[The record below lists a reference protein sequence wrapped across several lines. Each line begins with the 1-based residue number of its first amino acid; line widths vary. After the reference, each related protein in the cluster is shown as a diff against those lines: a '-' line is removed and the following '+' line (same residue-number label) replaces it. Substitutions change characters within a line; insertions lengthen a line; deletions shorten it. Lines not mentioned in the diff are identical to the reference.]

1 MRVKVDYRSASKDNY
16 KRFCAENP
24 AIKLT
29 YNEWLEIIYSFN
41 EEFRDYILETGNKE
55 KLPFGLGPFTIT
67 KKKRRTKIMAPDGKE
82 YINLPIDWKKTKEK
96 GKVIYNFN
104 FHTEGYFFGWLWFK
118 KQARMKF
125 PTLWRF
131 KPSRVSSR
139 MIKHYLDLNKE
150 QQHRYKHW

>member
-16 KRFCAENP
+16 KRFCAENSSVK
-24 AIKLT
+24 IT

-55 KLPFGLGPFTIT
+55 KLPFGLGPFAIT
-67 KKKRRTKIMAPDGKE
+67 KKKRRTKIVTPDGKE
-82 YINLPIDWKKTKEK
+82 YVNLPIDWKKTKEK